1 MKRRI
6 AGGVLTGACAGVM
19 LAMMATVPPA
29 RAVSQSVVI
38 RSILAADSI
47 DTNDELIELEN
58 LSAQPVDM
66 TDWSLVYISSTN
78 SMTSFHTFRTDS
90 ATTRLIL
97 PGHTRETVFST
108 KYIANHPTANGYNGA
123 ESFSGRMGLATAGV
137 ELRDDTDTAVDT
149 VRWGTWPSSVD
160 AYPAPSLST
169 TSVLQRRGSDTDSNR
184 ADFELLP
191 QADKQFSYGNLFEV
205 EDVCINIEGL
215 QLGVPDAMRLDES
228 GSCVS
233 ADVCP
238 NITGVQL
245 EVPVGQELYRGQC
258 ELEFIPESIFITEL
272 MPNPSGV
279 DTGNEFI
286 ELYNDGDQQVELDNY
301 YLEIAGKRV
310 NFPPGSTM
318 SAKAYASFSD
328 GALGIVLA
336 NTQGAE
342 LTLKSRN
349 QKIVDEVP
357 AYSNA
362 PIDVAW
368 AWIND
373 SWQYTNQPT
382 PNAKNS
388 LSKVDDGEVL
398 TPDTSL
404 VVCRDG
410 YYRNPETN
418 RCNKI
423 KAEEVATAC
432 KPTQYRSE
440 ETGRCR
446 NYAVAAT
453 PAACKE
459 GQYRSEETGRCRS
472 IALAA
477 AVTLKPCDDDQFR
490 NPATG
495 RCKQIA
501 STDDLPK
508 PCAEGYER
516 NPETNRCRKLQVSSM
531 PLAAF
536 PVEPVQPGAST
547 IGVWAT
553 AGAVVTAGLG
563 YAAWEWRRELVGAA
577 QRLRAF
583 MTSK

>member
-6 AGGVLTGACAGVM
+6 AGGVLMGVCAGVM

-137 ELRDDTDTAVDT
+137 ELRDDTDAAVDT

-160 AYPAPSLST
+160 ASPAPSLLAT
-169 TSVLQRRGSDTDSNR
+169 TLLQRRGIDTDNNR
-184 ADFELLP
+184 ADFESLP
-191 QADKQFSYGNLFEV
+191 QLGKQFTYGSLQEL
-205 EDVCINIEGL
+205 EDVCINLEGMQYDL
-215 QLGVPDAMRLDES
+215 PDAMRLDDH

-233 ADVCP
+233 VDVCTNLP
-238 NITGVQL
+238 GVQYDM
-245 EVPVGQELYRGQC
+245 PVGRELYRGVC
-258 ELEFIPESIFITEL
+258 ELEFMPATLFVTEL
-272 MPNPSGV
+272 LPNPSGV
-279 DTGNEFI
+279 DTGNEYI
-286 ELYNDGDQQVELDNY
+286 ELYNDSDHEVQLDDY
-301 YLEIAGKRV
+301 YLESVGKHIS
-310 NFPPGSTM
+310 FPTGSVLP
-318 SAKAYASFSD
+318 AKQYLSFSD
-328 GALGIVLA
+328 TELGIVLG
-336 NTQGAE
+336 NTQGSV

-349 QKIVDEVP
+349 NKVVDEVP
-357 AYSNA
+357 LYLNA
-362 PIDVAW
+362 PIDSSW
-368 AWIND
+368 AWVND
-373 SWQYTNQPT
+373 AWQYTNQST
-382 PNAKNS
+382 PNAANKPS
-388 LSKVDDGEVL
+388 LIEDGEVL

-423 KAEEVATAC
+423 KTEEVATAC

-547 IGVWAT
+547 IGVWVT

>member
-6 AGGVLTGACAGVM
+6 AGGVLMGACAGVM

-47 DTNDELIELEN
+47 DTNDELIEREN

-286 ELYNDGDQQVELDNY
+286 EL
-301 YLEIAGKRV
+301 
-310 NFPPGSTM
+310 
-318 SAKAYASFSD
+318 
-328 GALGIVLA
+328 
-336 NTQGAE
+336 
-342 LTLKSRN
+342 
-349 QKIVDEVP
+349 
-357 AYSNA
+357 
-362 PIDVAW
+362 
-368 AWIND
+368 
-373 SWQYTNQPT
+373 
-382 PNAKNS
+382 
-388 LSKVDDGEVL
+388 
-398 TPDTSL
+398 
-404 VVCRDG
+404 
-410 YYRNPETN
+410 
-418 RCNKI
+418 
-423 KAEEVATAC
+423 
-432 KPTQYRSE
+432 
-440 ETGRCR
+440 
-446 NYAVAAT
+446 
-453 PAACKE
+453 
-459 GQYRSEETGRCRS
+459 
-472 IALAA
+472 
-477 AVTLKPCDDDQFR
+477 
-490 NPATG
+490 
-495 RCKQIA
+495 
-501 STDDLPK
+501 
-508 PCAEGYER
+508 
-516 NPETNRCRKLQVSSM
+516 
-531 PLAAF
+531 
-536 PVEPVQPGAST
+536 
-547 IGVWAT
+547 
-553 AGAVVTAGLG
+553 
-563 YAAWEWRRELVGAA
+563 
-577 QRLRAF
+577 
-583 MTSK
+583 